1 MNWDDPFPK
10 DHEEEENTLAKTI
23 LGILSHYYHNVS
35 VRSSVK
41 VTDMFI
47 AHVDKLDNQLLGIDD
62 SELELRESEIK
73 EVLCNLPGYVIE
85 SPFCLDSIVK
95 ILEEQD
101 KIHAKRFFH
110 DLASENPNTAWEHVN
125 VGNAKW
131 ELRLEEDTLRHYSEA
146 IVKNP
151 DFLVAFVARAKCL
164 ESLGRIEKA
173 LQDIEHIHEYES
185 KNIKALVSHRIA
197 FSYFLTG

>member
-1 MNWDDPFPK
+1 M
-10 DHEEEENTLAKTI
+10 
-23 LGILSHYYHNVS
+23 
-35 VRSSVK
+35 
-41 VTDMFI
+41 
-47 AHVDKLDNQLLGIDD
+47 
-62 SELELRESEIK
+62 
-73 EVLCNLPGYVIE
+73 
-85 SPFCLDSIVK
+85 
-95 ILEEQD
+95 
-101 KIHAKRFFH
+101 
-110 DLASENPNTAWEHVN
+110 
-125 VGNAKW
+125 
-131 ELRLEEDTLRHYSEA
+131 EEDTLRHYSEA